1 NKGVGEYVLVAHG
14 RSDHI
19 LHCPT
24 ALLPYCPTALLPY
37 CPTALLPYCPTAL
50 LPYCPTALLPYSSNH
65 RRLCPPAAFFYFGDL
80 FSRVD
85 QWGQRC
91 LRVEI
96 MFCRIG
102 FIAFDIDADGRA

>member
-1 NKGVGEYVLVAHG
+1 MFWLRMAAAT
-14 RSDHI
+14 I
-19 LHCPT
+19 FFT

-37 CPTALLPYCPTAL
+37 CPTQVTTDGSVRPLRFFTSAIC
-50 LPYCPTALLPYSSNH
+50 S
-65 RRLCPPAAFFYFGDL
+65 AA
-80 FSRVD
+80 VD